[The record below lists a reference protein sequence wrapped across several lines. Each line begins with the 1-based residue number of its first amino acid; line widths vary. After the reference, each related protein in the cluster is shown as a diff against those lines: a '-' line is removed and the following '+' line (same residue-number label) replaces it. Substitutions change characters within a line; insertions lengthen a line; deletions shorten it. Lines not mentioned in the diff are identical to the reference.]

1 MIVTHDSYLQKHF
14 DATHWVVKNKQL
26 LNVTMNS
33 EQKINTQNT
42 LNLLNDFRDIDEN
55 GHFETD
61 D

>member
-1 MIVTHDSYLQKHF
+1 
-14 DATHWVVKNKQL
+14 
-26 LNVTMNS
+26 MNS